1 MKSEKLL
8 IRIIQRKK
16 EVYYPLFTI
25 SISYLVYWIFI
36 FFINLADS
44 QVVLPFL
51 FLSVSILSFT
61 YSIDIYNVKKTKFVI
76 FPVFISISICFVGI
90 LRLGF
95 LLLINFYYIIPISI
109 HILVSFLIY
118 FILRKEVKK
127 YYFNKNTRLKN
138 K

>member
-8 IRIIQRKK
+8 IRIIRRKK

-25 SISYLVYWIFI
+25 SISYLIYCIFI
-36 FFINLADS
+36 LFINLADS

-51 FLSVSILSFT
+51 FLSVSILFFT
-61 YSIDIYNVKKTKFVI
+61 YSNDIYNVKNTKFVI
-76 FPVFISISICFVGI
+76 FPVFISTSISFVGI

-109 HILVSFLIY
+109 HILLSCLIY

-127 YYFNKNTRLKN
+127 YYFNKNNQIKE
-138 K
+138 